1 MDFSIIVH
9 MKKTLITALVAITL
23 SIPGTATAALK
34 SSITPVPT
42 LAVLDTALD
51 ASVPEFAGRITHEVC
66 ILEWNTC
73 PNGKSYMEGPGSGLT
88 YPAKFTSSKI
98 FSHGT
103 QMVSAA
109 IQSNSNLN
117 IVFVRIIG
125 NTING
130 DRQIANEKTVVQGLN
145 WVFTNASKFNIK
157 AVAMSQGHHN
167 LRPSGDYCPN
177 TPNTKNVILNL
188 KNIGIPTFF
197 ATGNNRDYNRIDWPS
212 CITESIAV
220 GAVDQIDEIAIYSNA
235 DPVRTDF
242 YALGIMRLSLPGG
255 TMANGAGTSISAQV
269 AAAKWVALSTAK
281 PTLSYDQIYALF
293 DKTHIPTKNAK
304 VPLGKLMNIE
314 GALNG

>member
-1 MDFSIIVH
+1 MN
-9 MKKTLITALVAITL
+9 KKLITALVAITL
-23 SIPGTATAALK
+23 SMPMTANAALR
-34 SSITPVPT
+34 SSTVPTPT

-51 ASVPEFAGRITHEVC
+51 ASVPAFAGRITHEVC

-73 PNGKSYMEGPGSGLT
+73 PNGKSFMEGPGSGLT
-88 YPAKFTSSKI
+88 YPANFTSSKI

-109 IQSNSNLN
+109 IQSNPNLN

-125 NTING
+125 NTFRG

-145 WVFTNASKFNIK
+145 WVLQNASKFNIK

-167 LRPSGDYCPN
+167 LTPLADYCPN
-177 TPNTKNVILNL
+177 TPNTKNAIINL
-188 KNIGIPTFF
+188 KNVGVPTFF
-197 ATGNNRDYNRIDWPS
+197 ATGNNRDYKRIDWPA
-212 CITESIAV
+212 CINESISV

-235 DPVRTDF
+235 DTARTDF
-242 YALGIMRLSLPGG
+242 YALGAMRLSVPGG
-255 TMANGAGTSISAQV
+255 AMANAAGTSVSAQV

-281 PTLSYDQIYALF
+281 PTLSYDQLYALF
-293 DKTHIPTKNAK
+293 DKTSTALKSPK
-304 VPLGKLMNIE
+304 VEFGKLINLD